1 MYFKKSTNSGTEGTE
16 SLIFLFVCFNSQ
28 TFEGQWG
35 GLIVTS
41 NIRKVSSGSQCPSL
55 VISLSFA
62 NDCEDKVF
70 SSLYY
75 TVEAKLGQMPGPG
88 PYRRSW
94 LSWAEIQTWEWSDVF
109 PCGVDL
115 FSVVRI
121 GEQHHTLLVFPQFCC
136 SGLSNPGILPASVS
150 VLHCIRKVPVFL
162 WSRDIWKHGAGLVN
176 QIHQLASSKKV
187 AREGDAVEVTFHQW

>member
-94 LSWAEIQTWEWSDVF
+94 LSWAEIQMWEWSDVF

-121 GEQHHTLLVFPQFCC
+121 GEQHHTLLVFP
-136 SGLSNPGILPASVS
+136 SSVALASVILVFSPLQS
-150 VLHCIRKVPVFL
+150 VFCIASGRFL
-162 WSRDIWKHGAGLVN
+162 FSFGAGTYENMGQDWL
-176 QIHQLASSKKV
+176 IRFTS
-187 AREGDAVEVTFHQW
+187 